1 MVTAPRVYREFTT
14 RKVLTMQKLNG
25 VSMVDAESIKSIT
38 NDPESLIVT
47 ALNTWTSSVMNMDWF
62 HADVHSG
69 NLLVLD
75 DGRVGFIDFG
85 MVGRVGEKTFKAV
98 NELST

>member
-1 MVTAPRVYREFTT
+1 
-14 RKVLTMQKLNG
+14 
-25 VSMVDAESIKSIT
+25 MVDAESIKDIT

-47 ALNTWTSSVMNMDWF
+47 ALNTWTTSVMEMPWF

-75 DGRVGFIDFG
+75 DGR
-85 MVGRVGEKTFKAV
+85 
-98 NELST
+98 

>member
-1 MVTAPRVYREFTT
+1 MERL
-14 RKVLTMQKLNG
+14 KG
-25 VSMVDAESIKSIT
+25 VSMVDAESIKDIT

-47 ALNTWTSSVMNMDWF
+47 ALNTWTTSVMEMPWF

-75 DGRVGFIDFG
+75 DGR
-85 MVGRVGEKTFKAV
+85 
-98 NELST
+98 